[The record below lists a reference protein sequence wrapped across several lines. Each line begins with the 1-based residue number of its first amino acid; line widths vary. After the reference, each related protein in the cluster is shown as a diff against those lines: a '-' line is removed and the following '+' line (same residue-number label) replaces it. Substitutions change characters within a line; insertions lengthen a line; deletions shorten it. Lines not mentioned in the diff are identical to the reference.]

1 MLWFFNY
8 LHNLLNV
15 DRVIHLVLFWLSI
28 SILVLIGVAALS
40 MGPES
45 NSLEPNKND
54 VEPMFATNVECFIN
68 TCPLLTKRHHFC
80 SERRL
85 SVSGRNELDN
95 VILLE
100 ALVKYRRDRK
110 RETRQK
116 VTCTSLFT
124 NIVKLM

>member
-1 MLWFFNY
+1 
-8 LHNLLNV
+8 
-15 DRVIHLVLFWLSI
+15 
-28 SILVLIGVAALS
+28 

-45 NSLEPNKND
+45 NSLERTKNGVD
-54 VEPMFATNVECFIN
+54 PMFATNIECFIN
-68 TCPLLTKRHHFC
+68 TCPLLIKRHHLC

-100 ALVKYRRDRK
+100 ALLKYRRDRK

-116 VTCTSLFT
+116 VTCTSLFM
-124 NIVKLM
+124 NIIKLT